1 MSAHATK
8 VSDARLA
15 VLAYIDREMQGGKRS
30 PRLIDIAAH
39 FGYATKGS
47 AQDAVH
53 NLRQHGLV
61 EWTDLQ
67 RLGLTITRKGRA
79 ALAAADQS
87 TLATAAV
94 KGHSVGR
101 PRKPVRVLGLEPLP
115 VAVELPPAFANHRG
129 VKHPPMPQAYECPAG
144 MSRAQWAFGVATS
157 NYVLDVGRLQ

>member
-1 MSAHATK
+1 MGAHATH

-30 PRLIDIAAH
+30 PRLIDIAKH
-39 FGYATKGS
+39 FGYATKAS

-67 RLGLTITRKGRA
+67 RLGLNITRKGRA
-79 ALAAADQS
+79 ALAAANPS
-87 TLATAAV
+87 TLAAPVAKT
-94 KGHSVGR
+94 GPGR

-129 VKHPPMPQAYECPAG
+129 VKHRPMPQAYECPAG